1 MNRTTIIWG
10 LASGLAIF
18 AAMPA
23 WSQEKD
29 HAELSKTLP
38 AAKVSLQQGM
48 TASMREGKPISA
60 KFEMDEGKLQLSVY
74 TAKGDAFSEVIV
86 DHHTGKV
93 SKAEAITS
101 GENLTAA
108 KTQSEAMSKAT
119 QSLEAAVAKVMKSNS
134 GFKAVSAYPAL
145 KDGHPIADV
154 TLVKGK
160 QWKAV
165 SAKLD

>member
-1 MNRTTIIWG
+1 
-10 LASGLAIF
+10 
-18 AAMPA
+18 MPA
-23 WSQEKD
+23 WSQEND
-29 HAELSKTLP
+29 HAELSKALP
-38 AAKVSLQQGM
+38 GAKVSLQQGM

-74 TAKGDAFSEVIV
+74 TAKSDAFSEVIV
-86 DHHTGKV
+86 DHHTGRV
-93 SKAEAITS
+93 IKAEAITS

-108 KTQSEAMSKAT
+108 KTQSGAMSKAT
-119 QSLEAAVAKVMKSNS
+119 QSLEAIVAKLVKSNP
-134 GFKAVSAYPAL
+134 GFKAVSAFPNL
-145 KDGHPIADV
+145 KDGHPVADV

>member
-1 MNRTTIIWG
+1 MNRTIIWG
-10 LASGLAIF
+10 LTAGLAIF
-18 AAMPA
+18 TAIPA

-29 HAELSKTLP
+29 HTELAKTVP
-38 AAKVSLQQGM
+38 AAKVFLQQGI
-48 TASMREGKPISA
+48 TASMREGNPISA
-60 KFEMDEGKLQLSVY
+60 KFEMEEGKLQLSVY

-86 DHHTGKV
+86 DHHTGKI
-93 SKAEAITS
+93 SKAEPITS
-101 GENLTAA
+101 GENFTAA
-108 KTQSEAMSKAT
+108 KTQSEAMSNAKH
-119 QSLEAAVAKVMKSNS
+119 SLEAIVAKVMKGNP

-145 KDGHPIADV
+145 KDGHPIAEV